1 MGGGRAGRLTGGLPQ
16 ETVTEGSLKAG
27 AEKDFEIY
35 GKLGGARRGRQ
46 GRSFQMGKLFGTD
59 GIRGIVGENL
69 TAELAYRVG
78 QAVTMVLT
86 EEKGAPPLITIG
98 MDTRISS
105 DMLEGAMI
113 AGITSVGGDVMPL
126 GTIPTPAVAY
136 LTIKVEADAGV
147 VISASHN
154 PFEHNGIKVFNGQ
167 GYKLPDA
174 LEDRVEAKILS
185 DEPMPIK
192 KGGEIGKRIH
202 GMKNLKYEYIKHL
215 AGTVQSGLGGLRV
228 LIDCA
233 NGAAAAT
240 APDLFAGFD
249 IEADFIHRKPNGVNI
264 NLKCGST
271 HLKSLAAMVTAGEY
285 DLGIAFDGDADR
297 CLMIDET
304 GQVVDGDK
312 TMAVCGLYMR
322 DQGLLTGR
330 TIVGTVMSNLG
341 LHEFCNKNNIRLVCT
356 PVGDRNVLEKMLE
369 FGYRI
374 GGEQSGH
381 TIFTDYATT
390 GDGQLTAL
398 QFLQILQ
405 RSGKTAS
412 QLAAICPS
420 YPQTLVN
427 VDLPNQPGLKEGIMA
442 SEALGEAVR
451 REEEALGGDGRVL
464 VRPSGTEPLIR
475 VMVEAKTAQQAD
487 ACARRLADLVKT
499 LKI

>member
-1 MGGGRAGRLTGGLPQ
+1 
-16 ETVTEGSLKAG
+16 
-27 AEKDFEIY
+27 
-35 GKLGGARRGRQ
+35 
-46 GRSFQMGKLFGTD
+46 MGKLFGTD

-78 QAVTMVLT
+78 QAVTLVLT

-105 DMLEGAMI
+105 DMLEGALI
-113 AGITSVGGDVMPL
+113 SGITSAGGDVMPL

-154 PFEHNGIKVFNGQ
+154 PFEHNGIKVFNSW
-167 GYKLPDA
+167 GYKLSDA
-174 LEDRVEAKILS
+174 LEERVEAKILS
-185 DEPMPIK
+185 PDPMPIK
-192 KGGEIGKRIH
+192 KGGDIGKRIH

-215 AGTVQSGLGGLRV
+215 AATVQDDLGGLRV

-240 APDLFAGFD
+240 APDLFAGFE
-249 IEADFIHRKPNGVNI
+249 IEADFIHKKPNGVNI
-264 NLKCGST
+264 NLQCGST
-271 HLKSLAAMVTAGEY
+271 HLDSLAAMVTAGRY

-297 CLMIDET
+297 CLMIDEK
-304 GQVVDGDK
+304 GNVVDGDK

-330 TIVGTVMSNLG
+330 AIVGTVMSNLG
-341 LHEFCNKNNIRLVCT
+341 LHEFCNKNNIRLICT

-398 QFLQILQ
+398 QFLQILK
-405 RSGKTAS
+405 RSGKPAS
-412 QLAAICPS
+412 ELASICPS
-420 YPQTLVN
+420 YPQTLLN
-427 VDLPNQPGLKEGIMA
+427 VQLPNQPGLKEAVMG
-442 SEALGEAVR
+442 SEALAEAIR

-487 ACARRLADLVKT
+487 NCASRLADLVKT

>member
-1 MGGGRAGRLTGGLPQ
+1 
-16 ETVTEGSLKAG
+16 
-27 AEKDFEIY
+27 
-35 GKLGGARRGRQ
+35 
-46 GRSFQMGKLFGTD
+46 MGKLFGTD

-78 QAVTMVLT
+78 QAVTLVLM
-86 EEKGAPPLITIG
+86 EEKGGTPLVTIG

-105 DMLEGAMI
+105 DMLEGALI

-154 PFEHNGIKVFNGQ
+154 PFEHNGIKVFNSQ
-167 GYKLPDA
+167 GYKLSK
-174 LEDRVEAKILS
+174 EA
-185 DEPMPIK
+185 MPIR

-215 AGTVQSGLGGLRV
+215 AGTVQDDLGGLRV

-240 APDLFAGFD
+240 APDLFAGFE
-249 IEADFIHRKPNGVNI
+249 IEADFIHKKPNGVNI

-271 HLKSLAAMVTAGEY
+271 YLKGLAAMVTAGEY

-297 CLMIDET
+297 CLMIDEK
-304 GQVVDGDK
+304 GNVVDGDK
-312 TMAVCGLYMR
+312 TMAVCGQYMR

-369 FGYRI
+369 YGYRI

-390 GDGQLTAL
+390 GDGQVTAL
-398 QFLQILQ
+398 QFLQILK
-405 RSGKTAS
+405 RSGQTAS
-412 QLAAICPS
+412 ELASICPS

-427 VDLPNQPGLKEGIMA
+427 VELPNQPGLKEGIMA
-442 SEALGEAVR
+442 SEALHNAIR
-451 REEEALGGDGRVL
+451 QEEEALGGDGRVL

-487 ACARRLADLVKT
+487 ECAGRLAGLVKT